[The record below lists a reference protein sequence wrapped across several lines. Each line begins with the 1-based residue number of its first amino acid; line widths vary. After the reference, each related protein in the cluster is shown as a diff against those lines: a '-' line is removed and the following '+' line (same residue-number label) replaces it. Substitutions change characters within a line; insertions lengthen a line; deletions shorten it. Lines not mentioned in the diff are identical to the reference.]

1 MDFRDIVQWGREKDP
16 FTMLKEMNKV
26 FGEFAQGLPLEP
38 FSRKA
43 EAGFQP
49 KVNISESDKEITVS
63 AELPGMDDKDINVS
77 LRKNELTIK
86 GEKKEEKE
94 EEKEH
99 YYHMERTYGSFQRTI
114 PLPYEVE
121 DDKVEA
127 NFKNGVLTI
136 TLPKASHAIKET
148 KKIEVKTE

>member
-26 FGEFAQGLPLEP
+26 FGEFSQGLPLEP
-38 FSRKA
+38 FDRKA
-43 EAGFQP
+43 ETGFQP

-148 KKIEVKTE
+148 KKIEVKTG

>member
-26 FGEFAQGLPLEP
+26 FGEFSQGLPLEP
-38 FSRKA
+38 FGRKA